1 MRFQSLEDVTKMVVA
16 IVMMAKMM
24 SNVII
29 WCLTGIHLQPTSA
42 LKISKMLFISCHSD
56 YTVFLCS
63 RHMFFQVLV
72 IICGDVHLTDGCRI
86 QIFVLQSLEDLV
98 VRREQLSCVRAFA
111 Y

>member
-1 MRFQSLEDVTKMVVA
+1 MVVA

-56 YTVFLCS
+56 YTVFF
-63 RHMFFQVLV
+63 MFKAHVFSGFGYYL
-72 IICGDVHLTDGCRI
+72 R
-86 QIFVLQSLEDLV
+86 
-98 VRREQLSCVRAFA
+98 
-111 Y
+111 